1 MEICI
6 MATSYAPNIV
16 TDGLVACWDAA
27 GKRSYPGTGTTWY
40 DLAGGYNGTLENGDD
55 GSLTFD
61 PAKGGSLNFDGTDDY
76 INCGNVTEIDSSS
89 TMSYCMWAK
98 LDAVTGSNTY
108 IAKWK
113 YSSPRQGCFSM
124 QTEDVGGDYELRVFV
139 AINLTEGGGN
149 IIDTADAPLT
159 TNWQY
164 VSVVYDGSLAA
175 ASRVAIYVDGV
186 KSATSATL
194 GTIPTSLT
202 SSTADLEIGRWEG
215 LGRYFDGNIASVGFY
230 TRALTAA
237 EVKQNYH
244 ATKGRFA

>member
-1 MEICI
+1 
-6 MATSYAPNIV
+6 
-16 TDGLVACWDAA
+16 
-27 GKRSYPGTGTTWY
+27 
-40 DLAGGYNGTLENGDD
+40 
-55 GSLTFD
+55 
-61 PAKGGSLNFDGTDDY
+61 
-76 INCGNVTEIDSSS
+76 
-89 TMSYCMWAK
+89 
-98 LDAVTGSNTY
+98 
-108 IAKWK
+108 
-113 YSSPRQGCFSM
+113 M
-124 QTEDVGGDYELRVFV
+124 QTENVGADIELRVFV

-159 TNWQY
+159 TNWQH

-175 ASRVAIYVDGV
+175 ASRVAIYIDGV

-237 EVKQNYH
+237 EVLQNYH

>member
-1 MEICI
+1 MGLVHH
-6 MATSYAPNIV
+6 PNVV
-16 TDGLVACWDAA
+16 TDGLVGCWDA
-27 GKRSYPGTGTTWY
+27 GNRRSYPGAGTTWT
-40 DLAGGYNGTLENGDD
+40 DLAGGNNGTLTNTGGDGPD
-55 GSLTFD
+55 FSSEKLGCID
-61 PAKGGSLNFDGTDDY
+61 FDGTDDY
-76 INCGNVTEIDSSS
+76 INCGNVTEIDGSS

-113 YSSPRQGCFSM
+113 YSSPRQGCFAI

-159 TNWQY
+159 TNWQH

-202 SSTADLEIGRWEG
+202 SSSADLEIGRFEG
-215 LGRYFDGNIASVGFY
+215 LGRKFNGNIASVGFY
-230 TRALTAA
+230 TRALSAA
-237 EVKQNYH
+237 EILDNYN
-244 ATKGRFA
+244 ATKGRFT